1 MNAYRKDINQ
11 DKTIRNRMCLCCN
24 CMWKLQSIC
33 VRIEQSE
40 FGSYKNLLLLNLEAG
55 RCGCSYLL
63 LFCVRRLE

>member
-1 MNAYRKDINQ
+1 MRTEKILI
-11 DKTIRNRMCLCCN
+11 KTKLSEIECVCAVTVCG
-24 CMWKLQSIC
+24 KLQSIC